1 MSAYFSWTRMHEDPI
16 TKPRR
21 RRRTYTAQFK
31 AELVAQCMDPTV
43 SQAGVAIGHD
53 MNPNVLRRWVIE
65 HERMGLHELDTSVD
79 VGKTVAV
86 RESASW
92 LPFVPVQATR
102 PAVPVAA
109 TEPVQP
115 LSTAQPSATIQVELA
130 AGGLSMTI
138 RWPATEHQALAQ
150 WARQILS

>member
-1 MSAYFSWTRMHEDPI
+1 MHEDLI

-43 SQAGVAIGHD
+43 SQAAVAIEHD

-65 HERMGLHELDTSVD
+65 HERLGLHELDTSID
-79 VGKTVAV
+79 AGQTVTV

-102 PAVPVAA
+102 QVAPLVAA
-109 TEPVQP
+109 QP
-115 LSTAQPSATIQVELA
+115 AKPPSTVPPAATIEVGLA
-130 AGGLSMTI
+130 AGGLSMAI

-150 WARQILS
+150 WARQVLS

>member
-1 MSAYFSWTRMHEDPI
+1 MHEDSI
-16 TKPRR
+16 AKPRR

-43 SQAGVAIGHD
+43 SQAAVAIEHD

-65 HERMGLHELDTSVD
+65 HERLGLHELDTPRGDDQAS
-79 VGKTVAV
+79 AA

-92 LPFVPVQATR
+92 LPFVPVQTSRPPAPVVAPR
-102 PAVPVAA
+102 PAPQRSTGPSSA
-109 TEPVQP
+109 T
-115 LSTAQPSATIQVELA
+115 TIQVELA

-138 RWPATEHQALAQ
+138 HWPATEHRALAQ
-150 WARQILS
+150 WTRLVLA